1 MFFSLLSMRQ
11 LTLKTIF
18 PPPKEEEK
26 KQTKRVF
33 FKLLPYLT
41 FITLYIQLEDDS
53 VGGDGGEDILEQDS
67 RHSSL
72 NLQPSHPLHLLLPQH
87 SGITRVGWVRG
98 VRVEKASFITK
109 YEE

>member
-1 MFFSLLSMRQ
+1 MFFSLLLIRQ
-11 LTLKTIF
+11 LTLK
-18 PPPKEEEK
+18 PSSPHQK
-26 KQTKRVF
+26 KKKNKKNKRVF